1 MTDYGKTRSTVKPE
15 AMVIDENSVWINTN
29 ITEFTD
35 KVGEDQE
42 MHGYEYNMTQYGK
55 DEYIQHLSTQVN
67 DTQVALVE
75 IYESMS

>member
-15 AMVIDENSVWINTN
+15 PMVIDENSVWINTN

-42 MHGYEYNMTQYGK
+42 MHGYEYNMIQYGK